1 MTSLSEDQKQLLF
14 DYSMG
19 LASQAQ
25 ADEARRLIS
34 SSEEAAEIHSE
45 LKAALSPL
53 ANLEAESCPDDLA
66 ESTILRLN
74 NTARSSQLQLEQLLA
89 AEQTSKVTTKSRF
102 WRNFGKVAAIAAVVL
117 FVALGI
123 FVPSFGFVRQK
134 YQQSKCQMHLSQIW
148 QGLNNY
154 RSDHDGEMPYVATA
168 AGAPWWKIGD
178 QGKKNQSNTR
188 HIWLLVKNN
197 YVKPVIFIC
206 PAKLPKKLIEYDPLQ
221 YNDFPDRKHIT
232 YSFRI
237 MCDKLKSQSQ
247 AGRTVLMSDLNPLF
261 ENLYPKNAISF
272 KLKLDEELASI
283 NSINHNRRGQNVL
296 FHNGGVKFVKTR
308 RLGAEMDDIFTLQDT
323 RIYQGTEVPSCD
335 TDSFLA
341 P

>member
-14 DYSMG
+14 DYCMG

-34 SSEEAAEIHSE
+34 SSEEAAKIHSE

-66 ESTILRLN
+66 ESTILRLSN
-74 NTARSSQLQLEQLLA
+74 AARSSQLQLEQLLA
-89 AEQTSKVTTKSRF
+89 AEQSSKVTTKSWF
-102 WRNFGKVAAIAAVVL
+102 WRNFSEVAVIAAVVL
-117 FVALGI
+117 FVAGI

-134 YQQSKCQMHLSQIW
+134 YQQTKCQLGLSQIW

-154 RSDHDGEMPYVATA
+154 RTDHDGQMPYVATA
-168 AGAPWWKIGD
+168 TGAPWWKVGD

-206 PAKLPKKLIEYDPLQ
+206 PARLPKKLIEYDPLQ

-237 MCDKLKSQSQ
+237 MCDKLKNQSQ

-261 ENLYPKNAISF
+261 ENLHPKNAISF

-296 FHNGGVKFVKTR
+296 FCNGSVKFVKTR
-308 RLGAEMDDIFTLQDT
+308 RLGAEMDDIFTLQNT
-323 RIYQGTEVPSCD
+323 HIYQGTEVPFHD

>member
-1 MTSLSEDQKQLLF
+1 
-14 DYSMG
+14 MG
-19 LASQAQ
+19 LASQAE

-53 ANLEAESCPDDLA
+53 DALEAESCPDELA
-66 ESTILRLN
+66 ESTILRLSN
-74 NTARSSQLQLEQLLA
+74 AARSSQLQLEQLLA
-89 AEQTSKVTTKSRF
+89 AEQTSKVTTKSWF
-102 WRNFGKVAAIAAVVL
+102 WRNFSEVAAIAAVVL
-117 FVALGI
+117 FVAGVS
-123 FVPSFGFVRQK
+123 FPSFRFVRQK
-134 YQQSKCQMHLSQIW
+134 YHQSKCQTYLSQIW

-168 AGAPWWKIGD
+168 AGAPWWKVGD

-188 HIWLLVKNN
+188 HIWLLVRNN
-197 YVKPVIFIC
+197 YVKPVVFIC
-206 PAKLPKKLIEYDPLQ
+206 PAKLPKKLIQYDPLQ

-247 AGRTVLMSDLNPLF
+247 PGRTVLMSDLNPLF
-261 ENLYPKNAISF
+261 ENLHPKNAISF

-296 FHNGGVKFVKTR
+296 FYNGSVKFVKTR
-308 RLGAEMDDIFTLQDT
+308 RLGAEMDDIFTLQNT
-323 RIYQGTEVPSCD
+323 HIYQGTEVPSHD
-335 TDSFLA
+335 TDFFLA

>member
-1 MTSLSEDQKQLLF
+1 MTSLSEYQQQLLF
-14 DYSMG
+14 DYCMG
-19 LASQAQ
+19 LTSQAE

-34 SSEEAAEIHSE
+34 SSEEAAEIHAK

-53 ANLEAESCPDDLA
+53 AALEAESCPDDLA
-66 ESTILRLN
+66 ESAILRLSN
-74 NTARSSQLQLEQLLA
+74 AARSSQLRLEQLLA
-89 AEQTSKVTTKSRF
+89 AEQASKVTTKSWL
-102 WRNFGKVAAIAAVVL
+102 WRNFSEVAAIAAVIL
-117 FVALGI
+117 FVTGVS
-123 FVPSFGFVRQK
+123 FPSFRFVRQK
-134 YQQSKCQMHLSQIW
+134 YQQSKCQLHLSQIW

-154 RSDHDGEMPYVATA
+154 RSDHDDEMPYVATA
-168 AGAPWWKIGD
+168 AGAPWWKVGD

-197 YVKPVIFIC
+197 YVEPVIFIC
-206 PAKLPKKLIEYDPLQ
+206 PAKLPEKLIQYDPLR

-237 MCDKLKSQSQ
+237 MCDKLQSQSQ
-247 AGRTVLMSDLNPLF
+247 PGRTVLMSDLNPLF
-261 ENLYPKNAISF
+261 ENLHPKNAISF
-272 KLKLDEELASI
+272 KLKLDEELSSI

-296 FHNGGVKFVKTR
+296 FCNGSVKFVKTR

-323 RIYQGTEVPSCD
+323 NIYQGTEVPSSD

>member
-1 MTSLSEDQKQLLF
+1 MTSLSEYQKQLLF
-14 DYSMG
+14 DYCMG
-19 LASQAQ
+19 LTSQAE
-25 ADEARRLIS
+25 ADEVCRLIS

-74 NTARSSQLQLEQLLA
+74 NAARSSQLQLEQLLA
-89 AEQTSKVTTKSRF
+89 AEQAGKVTTKSWF
-102 WRNFGKVAAIAAVVL
+102 WRNFSEVAAIAAVVL
-117 FVALGI
+117 FVAGI
-123 FVPSFGFVRQK
+123 FVPSFRFVRQK
-134 YQQSKCQMHLSQIW
+134 YYQSKCQLGLSQIW

-154 RSDHDGEMPYVATA
+154 RFDHDGQMPYVATA
-168 AGAPWWKIGD
+168 AGAPWWKVGD
-178 QGKKNQSNTR
+178 QGKENQSNTR

-197 YVKPVIFIC
+197 YVEPAFFIC
-206 PAKLPKKLIEYDPLQ
+206 PAKLPKKLIQYDPLQ

-247 AGRTVLMSDLNPLF
+247 PGRTVLMSDLNPLF
-261 ENLYPKNAISF
+261 ENLHPKNAISF

-283 NSINHNRRGQNVL
+283 NSINHDRRGQNVL
-296 FHNGGVKFVKTR
+296 FCNGSVKFVKTR
-308 RLGAEMDDIFTLQDT
+308 RLGAEMDDIFTLQNT
-323 RIYQGTEVPSCD
+323 HIYQGTEIPSSD